1 MRQLPTDANFSL
13 RGDVLARAIQKDKA
27 KGLIPFF
34 VSTYTFSHLLSA
46 KARQLFGGE
55 FGNSSFTKT
64 HRQSA
69 YQSVVSAKEI
79 EQNFGTEQ
87 NRSTLVHALIEK
99 MTPILGVLKLV
110 KKSHLFRGHVDPLF
124 RCPKSNFSQKLA
136 SYENLTSFAWESD
149 THKWSIFKV
158 IRGVRESL
166 DTRHLIDGCKTPFE
180 SYWKKGAV
188 TPRKGFRHPSNR
200 PEKGA
205 VTPRK
210 GFRHPSNR
218 PEKGTVTPKKVS

>member
-1 MRQLPTDANFSL
+1 MRNCQPGVGVSRASSARTSSSSSQSPVPRRSNSYVYEPDGGVFSDQAHSSAERAGLLAGVRMRQLPTDANFSL

-110 KKSHLFRGHVDPLF
+110 KNRIFSGVTLTPYSGVQKAIS
-124 RCPKSNFSQKLA
+124 PKNWHHMR
-136 SYENLTSFAWESD
+136 T
-149 THKWSIFKV
+149 
-158 IRGVRESL
+158 
-166 DTRHLIDGCKTPFE
+166 
-180 SYWKKGAV
+180 
-188 TPRKGFRHPSNR
+188 
-200 PEKGA
+200 
-205 VTPRK
+205 
-210 GFRHPSNR
+210 
-218 PEKGTVTPKKVS
+218 